1 MSEGGESRSGGLF
14 DSLARFGQSLLS
26 AVQTRLLLVAD
37 ELEEQGALVARM
49 AILWALAGICLL
61 SAVVI
66 AALLLIV
73 LFWES
78 RVAVLSGMLAVLAV
92 IGVVAWAKAKAIA
105 RARPRAFSDVLQEL
119 AEDREAIARRRST
132 P

>member
-1 MSEGGESRSGGLF
+1 VSEGGESRSGGLF

-61 SAVVI
+61 SAVRSSNI
-66 AALLLIV
+66 CTSAAPR
-73 LFWES
+73 S
-78 RVAVLSGMLAVLAV
+78 
-92 IGVVAWAKAKAIA
+92 A
-105 RARPRAFSDVLQEL
+105 RAARAL
-119 AEDREAIARRRST
+119 
-132 P
+132 